1 MKNKMQQANWKMS
14 SSRNKGMINSL
25 STYGGQDVELNRGL
39 SPLQLNHTKIHKRES
54 DLARS
59 ANFSLGNDNSKVI
72 SEAKQNFVD
81 NSAEHNAKAFVIS

>member
-1 MKNKMQQANWKMS
+1 MS
-14 SSRNKGMINSL
+14 NSRNKGMTNSQ
-25 STYGGQDVELNRGL
+25 SVYGGAEIEQTRGL

-59 ANFSLGNDNSKVI
+59 ANFSLGNDNSKVV

-81 NSAEHNAKAFVIS
+81 NTTEHNAKAFVIS